1 MRHPFPKATIT
12 SRYGVT
18 TNRPNAHRGLDYA
31 VKDGTWIP
39 AVSAGTVVLN
49 AWSDVLGWCV
59 VHSVWDAINKKTM
72 FVGYAHL
79 KSKSPHKVGA
89 RVREGQGVGRQ
100 GNTGSA
106 SRGSHLHLTVG
117 PTARHIFIG
126 ATVDPEKF
134 IDERS

>member
-1 MRHPFPKATIT
+1 MRHPFPKAAIT

-18 TNRPNAHRGLDYA
+18 ANRPNAHRGLDYA

-59 VHSVWDAINKKTM
+59 VQSVWDKINGRTM

-79 KSKSPHKVGA
+79 KAKSPHAVGA
-89 RVREGQGVGRQ
+89 VIREGQGIGRQ

-106 SRGSHLHLTVG
+106 SKGSHLHLTVG

-134 IDERS
+134 IDERL